1 MKKEF
6 YMAKRKM
13 SKTRRKAAKKLA
25 RSRSGIVILLILV
38 ILSIVL
44 MYFENQKDK
53 IDPNADAE
61 FHFIDVGQG
70 DAAMI
75 ITDEV
80 HILVDCG
87 TGEYADTVIEYA
99 KKYTDTIDL
108 FVMSHP
114 HDDHMGGAAEVMSAL
129 EVKEVMMADS
139 DIEVDTKF
147 YTAALDTIV
156 ELDIPVTEAIAGE
169 SYEFGDVMIDVYSP
183 AHGYGDHNNNS
194 IVMKATVDGASVM
207 FTGDAETPVES
218 DVLDAYYD
226 KLDANVLK
234 VGHHGSTTSS
244 SKKFLEAVDPDI
256 AVISVGEGN
265 SYGHPKDAILKRL
278 DDMGILMY
286 RTDKDG
292 DVVLVCRDGKIERK

>member
-1 MKKEF
+1 
-6 YMAKRKM
+6 MAKRKM
-13 SKTRRKAAKKLA
+13 TKNQRKAARKLA
-25 RSRSGIVILLILV
+25 KSRAGVILLLLIVAVSALV
-38 ILSIVL
+38 
-44 MYFENQKDK
+44 MYFESRKDG

-70 DAAMI
+70 DSAMI

-87 TGEYADTVIEYA
+87 TEEYADTVIEYV
-99 KKYTDTIDL
+99 KKYTDSIDL

-114 HDDHMGGAAEVMSAL
+114 HDDHMGGAAEIMSSL

-139 DIEVDTKF
+139 EMEIDTKF
-147 YTAALDTIV
+147 YTKTLDMLE
-156 ELDIPVTEAIAGE
+156 ELDIPVTEAIAGK
-169 SYEFGDVMIDVYSP
+169 SYVYGDVTIDVFSP
-183 AHGYGDHNNNS
+183 AKDYFDHNNNS
-194 IVMKATVDGASVM
+194 IVMKASVDGASVM

-218 DVLDAYYD
+218 DVLESFSG
-226 KLDANVLK
+226 KLKADVLK

-244 SKKFLEAVDPDI
+244 SQKFLEAVAPDI

-265 SYGHPKDAILKRL
+265 TYGHPKEEILERL
-278 DDMGILMY
+278 ENLGIRTY

-292 DVVLVCRDGKIERK
+292 VVVLVCRDGKIVRK

>member
-1 MKKEF
+1 
-6 YMAKRKM
+6 
-13 SKTRRKAAKKLA
+13 
-25 RSRSGIVILLILV
+25 
-38 ILSIVL
+38 
-44 MYFENQKDK
+44 
-53 IDPNADAE
+53 
-61 FHFIDVGQG
+61 
-70 DAAMI
+70 
-75 ITDEV
+75 
-80 HILVDCG
+80 
-87 TGEYADTVIEYA
+87 
-99 KKYTDTIDL
+99 
-108 FVMSHP
+108 
-114 HDDHMGGAAEVMSAL
+114 
-129 EVKEVMMADS
+129 
-139 DIEVDTKF
+139 
-147 YTAALDTIV
+147 
-156 ELDIPVTEAIAGE
+156 
-169 SYEFGDVMIDVYSP
+169 MIDVYSP